1 MWFDMKLK
9 MKLKLKQAI
18 QNKRA
23 SSILITYSNKY
34 EKRQQ
39 TLAKIAPVFF
49 VSILLITKEIVT
61 NDSKQEHEN
70 H

>member
-9 MKLKLKQAI
+9 MKLKLKQGI
-18 QNKRA
+18 PNKIG

-39 TLAKIAPVFF
+39 TLTKIAPVFL

-61 NDSKQEHEN
+61 NDSKEEHEN